1 VIFAGIDVRGRPGS
15 PLKTKG
21 VSRDI
26 SVRFG
31 DADSGNRCFGPGL

>member
-1 VIFAGIDVRGRPGS
+1 VIFVGINTRGRPGS
-15 PLKTKG
+15 LLKIKG

-31 DADSGNRCFGPGL
+31 GANSGNRCFGPGL